1 MLKIR
6 AMDPR
11 DERLRERIF
20 GGGAARPALDHPAP
34 EAIAA
39 HAADE
44 LAADE
49 ALEVTRHLAACADGS
64 CAAILRAAT
73 AGAAVARAAL
83 YDVAREEGTDASFRT
98 GFSQSAHVVHCRD
111 DLWAAFEAIARD
123 EQCSTDWLLGEAMK
137 VYTQLRA
144 RPTAP
149 GAVTLTDATPP
160 PPVAFA
166 RERNTPTL
174 PRSYLPKAP
183 ASSRRGTEPVAAA
196 AGLRLTVIH
205 AGVRY
210 EVDTPRFVVGRG
222 PSDLAIDD
230 PGVSRRH
237 ALIERAADG
246 YVLVDLGS
254 TNGVEFEGVRIH
266 RRQIADGDRV
276 RIGGHEIEFV
286 LR

>member
-1 MLKIR
+1 
-6 AMDPR
+6 MDPR

-20 GGGAARPALDHPAP
+20 GGGVMPSASDHPLP
-34 EAIAA
+34 EVLAA

-44 LAADE
+44 LAPDE
-49 ALEVTRHLAACADGS
+49 ALDVTRHLAACADGG
-64 CAAILRAAT
+64 CAAISRAAA
-73 AGAAVARAAL
+73 AGAAIARGAL
-83 YDVAREEGTDASFRT
+83 YDIAREEGTDASLRT

-111 DLWAAFEAIARD
+111 DLWAGFEAIARQ
-123 EQCSTDWLLGEAMK
+123 EQCSTDWLLGEAIK
-137 VYTQLRA
+137 AYAQLRA

-149 GAVTLTDATPP
+149 GAVTLTDVTPAA
-160 PPVAFA
+160 PVAFA

-174 PRSYLPKAP
+174 QRSYLPKAP
-183 ASSRRGTEPVAAA
+183 ASSRRGEPGATAAP
-196 AGLRLTVIH
+196 RLTVIH

-210 EVDTPRFVVGRG
+210 EVKTPRFVVGRG
-222 PSDLAIDD
+222 AGDLAIDD

-254 TNGVEFEGVRIH
+254 TNGVEFDGARIH
-266 RRQIADGDRV
+266 RRQIADGDRF